1 METLETH
8 ETMTTAQKNTRPD
21 AAKVLHLEAGL
32 EGERVRISLAVQ
44 CAGEMQTVRQVEE
57 LGVAMA
63 RIERRCQ
70 AMVQFLNQVN
80 RQGRLTPD
88 VLSRVQETGQLLRD
102 ELFSADLKERLNSD
116 DGDILVLTLDD
127 TLVHLPWELLHDGS
141 EFLGQRFAM
150 GRVVRTRRPVVGAC
164 PRELAPPLRILVL
177 ADPCGDLNAAYEEG
191 LQIRGLAECR
201 PDLLEVTFRSTGVQ
215 SDFLR
220 AKLRSYDWV
229 HFAGHADFYD
239 ADSGQNG
246 WRLGNDR
253 LTAEDVQRMAGTGCM
268 PALVFANACQ
278 SARCGPRP
286 DTQARMFTM
295 ANAFLLSGVKH
306 YLGTFW
312 EIPDAQSRHF
322 ALAFYNHLLN
332 GGSMGAA
339 VLAARRDIMARYGR
353 EDIVWASYLL
363 YGDPTTTYFRSLSG
377 QPVPQ
382 ATAQDIPVHVSAEL
396 AAGVRAPEDSF
407 HLGKAARHPATARR
421 WWGVAAMLVAI
432 AIAWLWWSGRKDPGF
447 HAYEQQAIAAF
458 QAGRYEQVFQVCD
471 DLQRKQ
477 PQRSLGFLLMGNVH
491 FYNGELE
498 RAHNLYQRAIQAED
512 GPDMEK
518 AEAFLGL
525 GRIASER
532 GSTDQALDYYWQAA
546 QLAPDSEQPLV
557 AQALLQDRAGNA
569 DTAMALLEQAKPVAT
584 DTRSIEALA
593 LQIQANAALKADA
606 QRRARIDRLI
616 DELVQQME
624 TTEGPTA
631 PSAVKPQT
639 GNVLSIWFDDLESV
653 GYTLREGTA
662 TLIASGL
669 MERLLATKQIQL
681 VERDLLDGLMN
692 EIKLGASPLTDAGA
706 RLQLGRLTAARII
719 VTGRVVHSP
728 PDTQV
733 SLRCIETDTGE
744 VFAVVN
750 ANFEGKTTVAAM
762 VDRLSDKLLA
772 NIKAKYPLQ
781 AAFKGSHLN

>member
-8 ETMTTAQKNTRPD
+8 ETMTTAQTSARPD
-21 AAKVLHLEAGL
+21 MAKVLHLEAGL

-57 LGVAMA
+57 FGVAMA
-63 RIERRCQ
+63 RIEQRCQ

-80 RQGRLTPD
+80 RRGRLTPD
-88 VLSRVQETGQLLRD
+88 VLSSLQETGQLLRD
-102 ELFSADLKERLNSD
+102 ELFSTDLKERLNSS
-116 DGDILVLTLDD
+116 DGDSLVLTLDD

-141 EFLGQRFAM
+141 AFLGQRFAM
-150 GRVVRTRRPVVGAC
+150 GRVVRTRQPVLDTRP
-164 PRELAPPLRILVL
+164 RDLAAPLRMLVL

-191 LQIRGLAECR
+191 IQIRGLVERR
-201 PDLLEVTFRSTGVQ
+201 PEQLEVTFRSTGVH

-220 AKLRSYDWV
+220 AKLRYYDWV
-229 HFAGHADFYD
+229 HFAGHADFYE
-239 ADSGQNG
+239 AASGKNG

-253 LTAEDVQRMAGTGCM
+253 LTAEDVHRMAGTGCM

-278 SARCGPRP
+278 SARCGPQP

-353 EDIVWASYLL
+353 QDIVWASYLL
-363 YGDPTTTYFRSLSG
+363 YGDPTTTYFRSLSDP
-377 QPVPQ
+377 PVSQSP
-382 ATAQDIPVHVSAEL
+382 APDIPVQVSAEPT
-396 AAGVRAPEDSF
+396 AGVRAPEDRF
-407 HLGKAARHPATARR
+407 HLGKMARRPATGRRR
-421 WWGVAAMLVAI
+421 WGAAAMLAVI
-432 AIAWLWWSGRKDPGF
+432 AMAWLWWSGRQDPGL
-447 HAYEQQAIAAF
+447 HAYEEQAMAAF
-458 QAGRYEQVFQVCD
+458 QAGRYEQVLQVCD

-477 PQRSLGFLLMGNVH
+477 PHRSLSFLLMGNVH
-491 FYNGELE
+491 FFNGELE
-498 RAHNLYQRAIQAED
+498 RAHTLYQRAVQAED

-532 GSTDQALDYYWQAA
+532 GSTDQALKYYWQAA
-546 QLAPDSEQPLV
+546 QLAPDSEHPLV
-557 AQALLQDRAGNA
+557 AQALLQDRAGNP
-569 DTAMALLEQAKPVAT
+569 DTAVALLEQAKPVAV
-584 DTRSIEALA
+584 DARSIEALA
-593 LQIQANAALKADA
+593 LQIKANAALKADA
-606 QRRARIDRLI
+606 QRQARIDRLI
-616 DELVQQME
+616 RELAQQME
-624 TTEGPTA
+624 TEGGPA
-631 PSAVKPQT
+631 RSAVEPQE
-639 GNVLSIWFDDLESV
+639 GNILSIWFDDLESV
-653 GYTLREGTA
+653 GYTLQEGTA

-669 MERLLATKQIQL
+669 MERLLATKQIHL

-692 EIKLGASPLTDAGA
+692 EIKLGASSLTDAGT

-719 VTGRVVHSP
+719 VTGRVVYSP

-750 ANFEGKTTVAAM
+750 THFEGKTTVAAM
-762 VDRLSDKLLA
+762 VDRLSDRLLA
-772 NIKAKYPLQ
+772 DIKARYPLQ
-781 AAFKGSHLN
+781 AGFEGSHLN